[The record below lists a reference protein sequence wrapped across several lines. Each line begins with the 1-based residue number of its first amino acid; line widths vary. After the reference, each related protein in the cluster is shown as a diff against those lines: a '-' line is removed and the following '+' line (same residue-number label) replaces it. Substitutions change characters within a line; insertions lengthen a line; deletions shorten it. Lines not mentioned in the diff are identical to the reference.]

1 MKLFLPTQARLR
13 NGTFPQSTLDKTEPQ
28 DLYYRY
34 ETGTV
39 HNAQVGIDVLL
50 HV

>member
-1 MKLFLPTQARLR
+1 MALSLSQ
-13 NGTFPQSTLDKTEPQ
+13 QLDKTEPQ